1 MLELIGKLS
10 ITVNTFRFR
19 LMYRSY
25 EHNTFILITSGFRIY
40 DTQFAMLRSMVTH
53 KNSHQLTSTGN
64 LTNLCH
70 RCRKPAIHSV
80 IFSLSC
86 SIGIHLEQ
94 RLRPYL
100 AAVIVIPASID
111 HPTIIQQSRCY
122 RMHLVETDLTHITP
136 LPVAEIHIADFCKPA
151 VYRTSATGRV
161 EQDIVIRQVNAFNV
175 GMSFSESQ
183 LLDFPC
189 L

>member
-10 ITVNTFRFR
+10 ITVNAFRFR
-19 LMYRSY
+19 FMNRSY
-25 EHNTFILITSGFRIY
+25 EHNTFILITPGFGIY
-40 DTQFAMLRSMVTH
+40 NTQFAMLRSMVTH
-53 KNSHQLTSTGN
+53 KNCHQLTSAGN
-64 LTNLCH
+64 LANLCH
-70 RCRKPAIHSV
+70 RCREPAVHSV

-94 RLRPYL
+94 RLCPYL
-100 AAVIVIPASID
+100 ATVIVIPTSID
-111 HPTIIQQSRCY
+111 HPTVIQQSRCH
-122 RMHLVETDLTHITP
+122 RMHLVETNLTHITP
-136 LPVAEIHIADFCKPA
+136 LPVAEIHIADFRKPA

-161 EQDIVIRQVNAFNV
+161 EQDIVIGQVNTFNV

>member
-1 MLELIGKLS
+1 MSHE
-10 ITVNTFRFR
+10 
-19 LMYRSY
+19 
-25 EHNTFILITSGFRIY
+25 
-40 DTQFAMLRSMVTH
+40 
-53 KNSHQLTSTGN
+53 NSHQLTSAGN
-64 LTNLCH
+64 LANLCY
-70 RCRKPAIHSV
+70 RCREPTVHSV

-94 RLRPYL
+94 GLCPYL
-100 AAVIVIPASID
+100 AAVIVIPTSID
-111 HPTIIQQSRCY
+111 HPTVIQQSRCY
-122 RMHLVETDLTHITP
+122 RMHLVETNLTHITP
-136 LPVAEIHIADFCKPA
+136 LPVAEIHIADFGKPT

-161 EQDIVIRQVNAFNV
+161 EQDIVIRQVNTFNV